1 MKVAGAR
8 WRTCASS
15 VVLSLRD
22 SSSTATT
29 SMSGSAFF
37 DTNVFVYAVV
47 QDDPRS
53 QQAEELIAEGGTV
66 SVQVLNEFADVV
78 RRKAKMPWDEV
89 RFAIENIKALC
100 PDPLPIT
107 LDTHGEAVAIAER
120 YGYRIYDALI
130 VASALEARCTIL
142 YSEDM
147 QDGQV
152 IEKRLTVQN
161 PFR

>member
-1 MKVAGAR
+1 MI
-8 WRTCASS
+8 
-15 VVLSLRD
+15 
-22 SSSTATT
+22 
-29 SMSGSAFF
+29 GSAFF

-53 QQAEELIAEGGTV
+53 QKAEELIAEGGTV

-78 RRKAKMPWDEV
+78 RRKAKMPWDEL
-89 RFAIENIKALC
+89 RFAIENIKSLC
-100 PDPLPIT
+100 PNPLPVT
-107 LDTHGEAVAIAER
+107 TDTHQEALAIAEK

-130 VASALEARCTIL
+130 VASALEARCTVL

-152 IEKRLTVQN
+152 IDKTLTIRN

>member
-1 MKVAGAR
+1 
-8 WRTCASS
+8 
-15 VVLSLRD
+15 
-22 SSSTATT
+22 
-29 SMSGSAFF
+29 MSGDAFF

-53 QQAEELIAEGGTV
+53 QKAEELIAEGGTV
-66 SVQVLNEFADVV
+66 SVQVLNEFVDVA

-107 LDTHGEAVAIAER
+107 LDTHNGALTIAEK

-152 IEKRLTVQN
+152 IGGELTIRN
-161 PFR
+161 PFL

>member
-1 MKVAGAR
+1 
-8 WRTCASS
+8 
-15 VVLSLRD
+15 
-22 SSSTATT
+22 
-29 SMSGSAFF
+29 MSASAFF

-53 QQAEELIAEGGTV
+53 QKTEELIAEGGTI

-78 RRKAKMPWDEV
+78 RRKARMPWDEV

-100 PDPLPIT
+100 PDPLAVTI
-107 LDTHGEAVAIAER
+107 DTHQEALTIAEK

-152 IEKRLTVQN
+152 IDKALTIRN

>member
-1 MKVAGAR
+1 
-8 WRTCASS
+8 
-15 VVLSLRD
+15 
-22 SSSTATT
+22 
-29 SMSGSAFF
+29 MSDRVFL
-37 DTNVFVYAVV
+37 DTNVFVYAIA

-53 QQAEELIAEGGTV
+53 QDAEELISAGGTV
-66 SVQVLNEFADVV
+66 SVQVLNEFAAVV
-78 RRKAKMPWDEV
+78 RKKTKMPWSEV
-89 RFAIENIKALC
+89 HLALGSVKVLC
-100 PDPLPIT
+100 PKPLPIT
-107 LDTHGEAVAIAER
+107 IDTHKEALAIAEK

-152 IEKRLTVQN
+152 IDSKLTIRN

>member
-1 MKVAGAR
+1 MS
-8 WRTCASS
+8 ASP
-15 VVLSLRD
+15 
-22 SSSTATT
+22 
-29 SMSGSAFF
+29 FF
-37 DTNVFVYAVV
+37 DANIFVYTVV

-53 QQAEELIAEGGTV
+53 QKAEDLIAEGGTV

-89 RFAIENIKALC
+89 RFAVENIKALC
-100 PDPLPIT
+100 PNPLPVT
-107 LDTHGEAVAIAER
+107 LDTHREALAIAER

-130 VASALEARCTIL
+130 VASALEGRCTIL

-147 QDGQV
+147 RDGQV
-152 IEKRLTVQN
+152 IERRLTIRN

>member
-1 MKVAGAR
+1 
-8 WRTCASS
+8 
-15 VVLSLRD
+15 
-22 SSSTATT
+22 
-29 SMSGSAFF
+29 MSDRAFL
-37 DTNVFVYAVV
+37 DTNVFVYAIV

-53 QQAEELIAEGGTV
+53 HDAEELIAEGGKV
-66 SVQVLNEFADVV
+66 SVQVLNEFAAVA
-78 RRKAKMPWDEV
+78 RRKTNMAWNEV
-89 RFAIENIKALC
+89 HLALENIKILC

-107 LDTHGEAVAIAER
+107 LNTLQEALTIAEK
-120 YGYRIYDALI
+120 YGYKLYDALI

-152 IEKRLTVQN
+152 IETKLTIRN

>member
-1 MKVAGAR
+1 
-8 WRTCASS
+8 
-15 VVLSLRD
+15 
-22 SSSTATT
+22 
-29 SMSGSAFF
+29 MSASAFF

-66 SVQVLNEFADVV
+66 SVQVLNEFVDAV

-89 RFAIENIKALC
+89 RFAIENIKVLC
-100 PDPLPIT
+100 PDPLPVT
-107 LDTHGEAVAIAER
+107 LDTHKEALTIAEK
-120 YGYRIYDALI
+120 YGYGIYDALM

-152 IEKRLTVQN
+152 IDGRLTIRN
-161 PFR
+161 PFRFESGS

>member
-1 MKVAGAR
+1 
-8 WRTCASS
+8 
-15 VVLSLRD
+15 
-22 SSSTATT
+22 
-29 SMSGSAFF
+29 
-37 DTNVFVYAVV
+37 
-47 QDDPRS
+47 
-53 QQAEELIAEGGTV
+53 
-66 SVQVLNEFADVV
+66 
-78 RRKAKMPWDEV
+78 MPWDEV

-107 LDTHGEAVAIAER
+107 LDTHREASAIAEK

-152 IEKRLTVQN
+152 IDRRLTIRN
-161 PFR
+161 PF

>member
-1 MKVAGAR
+1 
-8 WRTCASS
+8 
-15 VVLSLRD
+15 
-22 SSSTATT
+22 
-29 SMSGSAFF
+29 MSASAFF
-37 DTNVFVYAVV
+37 DTNVFVYAIV
-47 QDDPRS
+47 QDDRRS
-53 QQAEELIAEGGTV
+53 QQAEDLIAEGGTV
-66 SVQVLNEFADVV
+66 SVQVINEFVDVV
-78 RRKAKMPWDEV
+78 RRKAKMPWNEV

-107 LDTHGEAVAIAER
+107 IDTHQEALAIAEK
-120 YGYRIYDALI
+120 YCYRIYDALI

-152 IEKRLTVQN
+152 IDRRLTIRN